1 LETIPGNNVG
11 ECDEVCFEIFV
22 VLLVFVHRV
31 VVLVCVVSF
40 LGANVEADCL
50 VLVVFLV
57 GLVSFEV
64 EVFVDVVFVVD
75 IVVVDSITG
84 VEVEVNVSL

>member
-1 LETIPGNNVG
+1 M
-11 ECDEVCFEIFV
+11 
-22 VLLVFVHRV
+22 
-31 VVLVCVVSF
+31 SF